1 MLTHVNL
8 ILNRNIGVDAIVMV
22 AFWYSLVFAVLRTTL
37 TIFVTSSMND
47 YERKIITSLRDVP
60 SKAWNTE
67 VSMIPSRFVTQ
78 ILRISSAIDTTLQR
92 ATGKRHDCL
101 IGQWFLLFD
110 ALTCVSC
117 KQTLRSLHATL
128 CYSSFSPLS
137 QMGTTII
144 TYELMISDVINQAT
158 IRQRTVYC

>member
-1 MLTHVNL
+1 
-8 ILNRNIGVDAIVMV
+8 MV

-47 YERKIITSLRDVP
+47 YERKIISSLRDVP

-67 VSMIPSRFVTQ
+67 VSMIYKSLITQ
-78 ILRISSAIDTTLQR
+78 ISRSSSSLGTALQR
-92 ATGKRHDCL
+92 AIGQWYDCL
-101 IGQWFLLFD
+101 IGQWFLLLD
-110 ALTCVSC
+110 AISCVGC
-117 KQTLRSLHATL
+117 KQTQRFLYATFWQSR
-128 CYSSFSPLS
+128 YSSLS
-137 QMGTTII
+137 QMATTII